1 MIMEPSESTIE
12 VLEEQLIIARLELDD
27 VVKSGII
34 PQNIREMILRIE
46 RLEQAIISKQLE

>member
-34 PQNIREMILRIE
+34 PQNIREMIVRIE